1 MVDVSVFAAFVAGLV
16 SFLSP
21 CVLPLVP
28 GYVSM
33 LSGIGVEQLKEGQT
47 PRGGLLSSAL
57 AFVLGFSIVFI
68 TFGASASAVGSFLVR
83 NRSLLAPIAGA
94 LIILF
99 GLHLVGLLV
108 KISVRVGLL
117 IAAIL
122 VGAGLTLH
130 FTSRASGAAITPVQ
144 FYAVALISF
153 LGPMLTR
160 WLNRDVHLRNV
171 GGSKPGIVSGFLMGF
186 AFAFG
191 WTPCIGPILAGV
203 LAVAATRDTIGQG
216 VLLLSFYSAG
226 LAIPFLL
233 TALGIGR
240 FLKFYQRFR
249 RHLHTVEIF
258 SGVLLLV
265 IGGLIF
271 VNQLTW
277 LSAKLAFFQPENLVA
292 RFTSKPAG
300 AASSASTSGSSTTG
314 TSTRSLENEPDVTFE
329 DLQGNKVNL
338 ASMKGKVVLV
348 NFWATW
354 CDPCRAEIPILIG
367 LQQQYASQGFVTLGV
382 AMDDDGK
389 AVVDP
394 FVLRTRF
401 DVNGQ
406 PTAMSYPIL
415 LGNDDISTKF
425 GGLLGMPTTFLIS
438 RDGKIAKKYI
448 GILSEAQ
455 ITKDVRAELGAS

>member
-1 MVDVSVFAAFVAGLV
+1 MVDVSIYAAFIAGLV

-57 AFVLGFSIVFI
+57 AFVVGFSIVFI

-108 KISVRVGLL
+108 KITVRIGLL
-117 IAAIL
+117 IAAVL
-122 VGAGLTLH
+122 VAAGLALH
-130 FTSRASGAAITPVQ
+130 FMHRATSAAVTPVQ
-144 FYAVALISF
+144 FYAIALIF
-153 LGPMLTR
+153 LLGPMLTR

-171 GGSKPGIVSGFLMGF
+171 GGSKPGMVSGFLMGF

-249 RHLHTVEIF
+249 RHLHTVEVF
-258 SGVLLLV
+258 SGVLLLA
-265 IGGLIF
+265 IGALIF

-277 LSAKLAFFQPENLVA
+277 LSAKLAVFQPENLVA
-292 RFTSKPAG
+292 KFTKKTG
-300 AASSASTSGSSTTG
+300 GASSAAGRASSAAK
-314 TSTRSLENEPDVTFE
+314 LENEPDVTFE
-329 DLQGNKVNL
+329 DLQGNKVDL

-354 CDPCRAEIPILIG
+354 CDPCRAEIPILIN
-367 LQQQYASQGFVTLGV
+367 LQHQYAGQGFVTLGV

-389 AVVDP
+389 KVVDP
-394 FVLRTRF
+394 FVQNTKF

-406 PTAMSYPIL
+406 PTPMSYRIV
-415 LGNDDISTKF
+415 LGTDDITTKF
-425 GGLLGMPTTFLIS
+425 GGLLGMPTTFLIN

-448 GILSEAQ
+448 GILTESE
-455 ITKDVRAELGAS
+455 ITKDVQAQLGAS

>member
-1 MVDVSVFAAFVAGLV
+1 MIDVSVYAAFLAGLV

-83 NRSLLAPIAGA
+83 NRALLAPIAGS

-99 GLHLVGLLV
+99 GLHLVGWLV
-108 KISVRVGLL
+108 KITVRVGLL
-117 IAAIL
+117 IGAVL
-122 VGAGLTLH
+122 VIVGLALH
-130 FTSRASGAAITPVQ
+130 FTHAGGAHVTPVQ
-144 FYAVALISF
+144 FYAIALIF
-153 LGPMLTR
+153 LLGPMLTR

-171 GGSKPGIVSGFLMGF
+171 GGNKPGMVSGFLMGF

-249 RHLHTVEIF
+249 RHLHTVEVF
-258 SGVLLLV
+258 SGVLLLA
-265 IGGLIF
+265 IGALIF

-277 LSAKLAFFQPENLVA
+277 LSSKLAVFQPENLVA
-292 RFTSKPAG
+292 RLTAKAPAG
-300 AASSASTSGSSTTG
+300 KSSSASAGGNSSAKA
-314 TSTRSLENEPDVTFE
+314 LENEPQVTFQ
-329 DLQGNKVNL
+329 DLQGNKVDL

-367 LQQQYASQGFVTLGV
+367 LQQQYAVQGYTTLGV
-382 AMDDDGK
+382 DMDDDGK
-389 AVVDP
+389 KSVDP
-394 FVLRTRF
+394 FVQNTKF
-401 DVNGQ
+401 DVHGQ
-406 PTAMSYPIL
+406 PTLMTYPL
-415 LGNDDISTKF
+415 VLGNDDISTKF
-425 GGLLGMPTTFLIS
+425 GGLLGLPTSFLIT

-448 GILSEAQ
+448 GILSEPQ
-455 ITKDVRAELGAS
+455 ITKDIQAQLGSS

>member
-1 MVDVSVFAAFVAGLV
+1 MVDVSIFAAFVAGLV

-99 GLHLVGLLV
+99 GLHLVGWLV

-117 IAAIL
+117 IAATL
-122 VGAGLTLH
+122 VATGLALH
-130 FTSRASGAAITPVQ
+130 FASRAAGAPITPVQ
-144 FYAVALISF
+144 FYAIALIF
-153 LGPMLTR
+153 FIGPMLTR

-171 GGSKPGIVSGFLMGF
+171 GGNKPGMVSGFLMGF

-216 VLLLSFYSAG
+216 VLLLTFYSAG

-249 RHLHTVEIF
+249 RHLHTVEVF
-258 SGVLLLV
+258 SGVLLLA

-271 VNQLTW
+271 FNQLTR
-277 LSAKLAFFQPENLVA
+277 LSGELAFFQPENLVA
-292 RFTSKPAG
+292 RFTTKTAG
-300 AASSASTSGSSTTG
+300 PGPSTPSAGNSEGVLAS
-314 TSTRSLENEPDVTFE
+314 EPDVTFE
-329 DLQGNKVNL
+329 DLQGNKVDL

-367 LQQQYASQGFVTLGV
+367 LQQQYAAQGFVTLGV

-389 AVVDP
+389 KVVDP
-394 FVLRTRF
+394 FVQHTRF

-406 PTAMSYPIL
+406 PTAMTYPIL

-425 GGLLGMPTTFLIS
+425 GGLLGMPTTFLIT

-448 GILSEAQ
+448 GILSEPQ
-455 ITKDVRAELGAS
+455 ITRDVRAQLGAS